1 MEIPPLFLERMRELL
16 RPVSPQEYERFAAI
30 YQEPP
35 ITGIRIN
42 TLKLSP
48 DEFLNLSPFPLEPVP
63 WAEDGFLVMAD
74 IRPGKHVFH
83 TAGLYY
89 VQEPSAMAAAWALRP
104 APGER
109 VLDLCAAPGGKAS
122 HLAAHLQNPRPS
134 PGPSPGFLL
143 ANETHPSRLLEL
155 GSNLERLGV
164 RCAAIT
170 QETPARLAEKL
181 GPVFDR
187 VLVDAPCSGEGMFR
201 KSENARKEWSTD
213 LVQRCALRQD
223 QILESAARLVR
234 PGGLLVYS
242 TCTFA
247 PLENEGTVLR
257 FLERQG
263 GAGVTFQLEAPP
275 PLPGWSSGQ
284 PAWAAAPPGWAGLRP
299 APPIDLGLTRRL
311 WPQQAPGEGHFIA
324 CLRRGG
330 ADPEAD
336 EQPAERE
343 GRRSR
348 RLPRAESQ
356 DEAAALRLFE
366 QFRAQCAQDAL
377 APQALPGESQGRI
390 VLAGSRLYWV
400 PDKAVDLRGLH
411 TLHPGWWLGSITQK
425 RFIPSHAL
433 AMALNSMSGS
443 EIRPYSQQHISLEPG
458 DPRLAAYLRGE
469 ELSSAGKDGW
479 LLVCVAGYPL
489 GWGRRVQGRVKNE
502 LPKGLRQA

>member
-223 QILESAARLVR
+223 QILERRAAGLLYLHLCAPGERGHSAALPGT
-234 PGGLLVYS
+234 PGGRRGDVP
-242 TCTFA
+242 A
-247 PLENEGTVLR
+247 
-257 FLERQG
+257 G
-263 GAGVTFQLEAPP
+263 G
-275 PLPGWSSGQ
+275 
-284 PAWAAAPPGWAGLRP
+284 AAAPAWLVQRSTGLGCC
-299 APPIDLGLTRRL
+299 PPRVGR
-311 WPQQAPGEGHFIA
+311 
-324 CLRRGG
+324 
-330 ADPEAD
+330 PEAC
-336 EQPAERE
+336 PT
-343 GRRSR
+343 
-348 RLPRAESQ
+348 
-356 DEAAALRLFE
+356 
-366 QFRAQCAQDAL
+366 
-377 APQALPGESQGRI
+377 
-390 VLAGSRLYWV
+390 
-400 PDKAVDLRGLH
+400 H
-411 TLHPGWWLGSITQK
+411 
-425 RFIPSHAL
+425 
-433 AMALNSMSGS
+433 
-443 EIRPYSQQHISLEPG
+443 
-458 DPRLAAYLRGE
+458 
-469 ELSSAGKDGW
+469 
-479 LLVCVAGYPL
+479 
-489 GWGRRVQGRVKNE
+489 
-502 LPKGLRQA
+502 